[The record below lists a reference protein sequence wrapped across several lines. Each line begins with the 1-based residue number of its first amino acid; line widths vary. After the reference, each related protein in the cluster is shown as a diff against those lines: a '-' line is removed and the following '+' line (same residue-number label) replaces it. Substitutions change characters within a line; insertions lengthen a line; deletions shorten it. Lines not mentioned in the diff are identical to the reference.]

1 MSNQINSGS
10 YDGSQIQVLEG
21 LEPVRKRPGMYI
33 GSTGYDGVHHLIKE
47 IADNSIDEAI
57 AGFATRVDVKI
68 SKDGGIT
75 VTDDGRGI
83 PVDKHPK
90 TGLSALETVLT
101 VLHAGGKFGGGG
113 YKVSSGLHGVGS
125 SVVNALSTKMIAE
138 VVRAGQ
144 LYRVEFERGKIVQP
158 LKKIGKTDRATG
170 TSITFYPD
178 PTIFKETVDFDYK
191 WVVNYL
197 RHQSYLTKGVFTSV
211 QDERTQERQA
221 FYFEGGI
228 RSYVK
233 NLNIGKDVISENIFY
248 VERPVEDCMV
258 EIALQ
263 YNDTY
268 TEIVKPF
275 ANNVLTPDGGTH
287 LVGFKAALT
296 RVINDYARKNNL
308 LKEKEDNLTGDDI
321 REGLTAVILVKLPDP
336 QFEGQTKNKLG
347 NPEMRRYVD
356 QVMSEYFSYYLEE
369 NPAIAKKVVNK
380 ALLAARARR
389 AARAA
394 RDNIIRKGA
403 LDGLNLPGKLADCSS
418 KDAKECE
425 LYIVEGDSAGGSAKS
440 GRDSRTQAILP
451 LRGKVLNTERARLDR
466 MLANNEIVSLIKGMG
481 VGIGDTFDIS
491 GLRYH
496 RIIIMTDADVDGSH
510 IATLLMTFFFRHM
523 KEVVEGG
530 HIYLA
535 KPPLYLLKATGNK
548 KWYAYSDEE
557 KDNMISELIEK
568 RRSNGAKINPD
579 DSPMKQ
585 AGLNDIQR
593 YKGLGE
599 MDADQLWETTM
610 KPENR
615 VLIQVKV
622 EDAERADAI
631 FSKLMGD
638 EVSLRKSFIQTRAKD
653 ANFDELDV

>member
-1 MSNQINSGS
+1 M
-10 YDGSQIQVLEG
+10 
-21 LEPVRKRPGMYI
+21 
-33 GSTGYDGVHHLIKE
+33 
-47 IADNSIDEAI
+47 
-57 AGFATRVDVKI
+57 
-68 SKDGGIT
+68 
-75 VTDDGRGI
+75 
-83 PVDKHPK
+83 
-90 TGLSALETVLT
+90 
-101 VLHAGGKFGGGG
+101 
-113 YKVSSGLHGVGS
+113 
-125 SVVNALSTKMIAE
+125 
-138 VVRAGQ
+138 
-144 LYRVEFERGKIVQP
+144 
-158 LKKIGKTDRATG
+158 
-170 TSITFYPD
+170 
-178 PTIFKETVDFDYK
+178 
-191 WVVNYL
+191 
-197 RHQSYLTKGVFTSV
+197 
-211 QDERTQERQA
+211 
-221 FYFEGGI
+221 
-228 RSYVK
+228 
-233 NLNIGKDVISENIFY
+233 
-248 VERPVEDCMV
+248 
-258 EIALQ
+258 
-263 YNDTY
+263 
-268 TEIVKPF
+268 VKPF

-369 NPAIAKKVVNK
+369 NPSIAKKVVNK

-568 RRSNGAKINPD
+568 RRSNGAKINPN